1 MRTRT
6 RITTLAG
13 ATLVVAAAGSV
24 IATNAQAA
32 AGCRVAYTITSSWQG
47 GFGADV
53 AITNLGDPING
64 WNLTFTFPSGQTV
77 SQMWNGS
84 HTQTGAAVTV
94 RNVAYNAAVATNAT
108 TGFGFNGTGSAAT
121 PTGFALNGTAC
132 TGTVP
137 NPPTSSPATPPGGT
151 CTVAPVDPQ
160 ATPAARR
167 LLCYLYSQYGNHIL
181 SGQQESTWI
190 GGPDYE
196 INHIQQNTGK
206 YPAIRGLDMGDSPDF
221 GARAA
226 AWWNAGG
233 IPMVGYHMGSPALD
247 ADGYDSSRQRADIS
261 AALTAGTADNRRLNQ
276 RLDAVAAQLNRVS
289 GGAVIFRPFHE
300 AGGTWF
306 WWSME
311 GGAQYNRL
319 WQYTFNY
326 LTKTRGLHHL
336 VWLHGYNGQPNS
348 AFYPGRQWVDVGGA
362 DTYAG
367 DGNYDPQLAMYNASR
382 GIYGTSLPIALHENG
397 PIPDPGRLQSTGARW
412 VLFATWH
419 GNHLTV
425 SNSLSHLRTV
435 YGHSYVVTRD
445 ELPNLRG

>member
-1 MRTRT
+1 MRR
-6 RITTLAG
+6 RPRMIALAATTL
-13 ATLVVAAAGSV
+13 L
-24 IATNAQAA
+24 IATAGLALATSAQAA
-32 AGCRVAYTITSSWQG
+32 TGCRVTYTITNSWQG

-53 AITNLGDPING
+53 LITNLGDPVDG
-64 WNLTFTFPSGQTV
+64 WSLTFAFPSGQTV
-77 SQMWNGS
+77 SQMWNGA
-84 HTQTGAAVTV
+84 HTQAGAQVTV
-94 RNVAYNAAVATNAT
+94 RNVSYNAAIATNAS
-108 TGFGFNGTGSAAT
+108 TGFGFNGNGSAAA
-121 PTGFALNGTAC
+121 PTSFALNGTVC
-132 TGTVP
+132 TGSVP
-137 NPPTSSPATPPGGT
+137 NPPTSSPATPPDGT
-151 CTVAPVDPQ
+151 CSVAPVDPQ
-160 ATPAARR
+160 ATAAARR

-190 GGPDYE
+190 GGPEYE
-196 INHIQQNTGK
+196 INYIQQNTGR

-247 ADGYDSSRQRADIS
+247 ADGYDSSRQRANIS
-261 AALTAGTADNRRLNQ
+261 AALTTGTADNRRLTQ
-276 RLDAVAAQLNRVS
+276 RLDAVATQLNRVS
-289 GGAVIFRPFHE
+289 NGAVIFRPFHE

-319 WQYTFNY
+319 WQYAFNY
-326 LTKTRGLHHL
+326 LTKTKGLHHL

-348 AFYPGRQWVDVGGA
+348 AFYPGRQWVDIGGA

-382 GIYGTSLPIALHENG
+382 GIYGATLPIALHENG
-397 PIPDPGRLQSTGARW
+397 PIPDPGRLQSAGARW
-412 VLFATWH
+412 VLFGTWH

-435 YGHSYVVTRD
+435 YGHNYVVTRD